1 MAEVIIVPSREA
13 GGKLVASEIARR
25 IRATPDL
32 VLGLATGSTPLP
44 VYQALVPALAG
55 VDVST
60 VRGFALD
67 EYVGLDPAHP
77 QSYRSVITREVVEPL
92 GLDHVPLA

>member
-1 MAEVIIVPSREA
+1 MAEVIIVPGREA

-55 VDVST
+55 VDVS
-60 VRGFALD
+60 
-67 EYVGLDPAHP
+67 
-77 QSYRSVITREVVEPL
+77 
-92 GLDHVPLA
+92 